1 MPTLI
6 GNSSLMP
13 WTCQWPLL
21 LSKVLWHHIEK
32 LWHHISRQAYSD
44 VLTNPSFIV
53 LVRLPRTTWEMRQRE
68 VFSLLFWCILFNVG
82 LCHCQHLAFLQY
94 CTVFLIYSCMR
105 KGRVSNQ
112 GLFILPWT
120 FLSLPNHTTFQ
131 NLGYYEKF
139 KCRCLHLLL
148 K

>member
-1 MPTLI
+1 MA
-6 GNSSLMP
+6 SLVIRGTAISYWQTVTSYFKAGLQWCFDQSFP
-13 WTCQWPLL
+13 YSTCQVT
-21 LSKVLWHHIEK
+21 K
-32 LWHHISRQAYSD
+32 
-44 VLTNPSFIV
+44 NN
-53 LVRLPRTTWEMRQRE
+53 MRNETERGI
-68 VFSLLFWCILFNVG
+68 FSPFWCILFNAG

-94 CTVFLIYSCMR
+94 CNVFLIFSCMR

-131 NLGYYEKF
+131 NLGYYDKS

-148 K
+148 KKKMIW

>member
-6 GNSSLMP
+6 GNSSLIP
-13 WTCQWPLL
+13 WTSQWPLL
-21 LSKVLWHHIEK
+21 LSKVLQHHIKK

-68 VFSLLFWCILFNVG
+68 VFSLLFGVFCLMQAIVNICL
-82 LCHCQHLAFLQY
+82 FLQY
-94 CTVFLIYSCMR
+94 CTVFLIHSCMR

-112 GLFILPWT
+112 VLFILSWT
-120 FLSLPNHTTFQ
+120 FLSLPKHATFQ
-131 NLGYYEKF
+131 NLGYYEKS